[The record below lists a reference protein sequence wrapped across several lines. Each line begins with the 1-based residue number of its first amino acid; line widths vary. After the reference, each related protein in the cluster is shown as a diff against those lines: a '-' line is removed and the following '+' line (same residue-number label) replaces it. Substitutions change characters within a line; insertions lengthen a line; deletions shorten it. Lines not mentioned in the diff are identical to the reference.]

1 MERRPRLERW
11 QKAECFR
18 CQSLE
23 ATFVCVEGSY
33 LTWGD
38 RLGLLMPGIQRHPQ
52 SRRWAFFAPLHSVKA
67 LPGTR
72 HCITQRRW
80 CAHLGP
86 HAHLLPSALP
96 PPASRG
102 RHQDL
107 EGPRQRHGLTDLRY
121 PFTTHPLRRREPS
134 RNRQVGQIG
143 RAVVANFPTRR
154 RCFCRRN
161 RTCVFYGTE
170 SPDSTRASGTSPAF
184 PPPFHRRCFRGGL
197 CFFARHPSSCDHRIL
212 KRWWGGCPPLTI
224 DVRTR
229 YHNGLGLPWEA
240 SRTPPATSP
249 ASHRRIGCIPHL
261 HFLSPPLHEHLQRN
275 RRWEA
280 LACWG
285 ALLERL
291 SHGNMTCTARR
302 PHAHVCLIK
311 IIHVHTCLGV
321 SCPFKKYIYIFP

>member
-23 ATFVCVEGSY
+23 ATYVCVEGSY

-86 HAHLLPSALP
+86 HAHLLSSALP

-107 EGPRQRHGLTDLRY
+107 EGPRRRHGLTDLRY

-161 RTCVFYGTE
+161 RTCFFLGQN
-170 SPDSTRASGTSPAF
+170 PRILHAHLGPLLHFHHLSTAVVSRVA
-184 PPPFHRRCFRGGL
+184 CV
-197 CFFARHPSSCDHRIL
+197 FFARHPSSCDHRIL
-212 KRWWGGCPPLTI
+212 KRWWGGCPPQI
-224 DVRTR
+224 
-229 YHNGLGLPWEA
+229 
-240 SRTPPATSP
+240 S
-249 ASHRRIGCIPHL
+249 
-261 HFLSPPLHEHLQRN
+261 
-275 RRWEA
+275 
-280 LACWG
+280 
-285 ALLERL
+285 
-291 SHGNMTCTARR
+291 M
-302 PHAHVCLIK
+302 
-311 IIHVHTCLGV
+311 
-321 SCPFKKYIYIFP
+321 